1 MPETPHAE
9 PPLRDIHPFF
19 KVGPLMLVLGSLSAS
34 AMMMTLAQALEWS
47 DPGRGFAVSLF
58 FTFTFGLP
66 VLMVLFVIQAI
77 LALLFMTRRR
87 RAWWR
92 SGIVLLPAALLTFAA
107 LASITSLYPPE
118 RRARNELQRFLGG
131 PLPASARDFT
141 LHYEGGIDPTR
152 RFEFSLSSSDYAA
165 IRRYRSRRRKGAKV
179 LSLAFMGQAYGR
191 RESVPRA
198 GAIVSSKTASNPAGI
213 RCRAA
218 RARSTADRGPE

>member
-1 MPETPHAE
+1 MEMPQ
-9 PPLRDIHPFF
+9 PPADAPPREIHPFF

-34 AMMMTLAQALEWS
+34 ALMITLAQALQWS
-47 DPGRGFAVSLF
+47 DPGRGLVVSLF

-66 VLMVLFVIQAI
+66 LLIVLLVIQTV
-77 LALLFMTRRR
+77 LALIFMTRRR

-92 SGIVLLPAALLTFAA
+92 STLVLLPAALLMFGA

-152 RFEFSLSSSDYAA
+152 RFEFSLSSTDYAA
-165 IRRYRSRRRKGAKV
+165 IRRFRDYGLPGGTSGALTTPSTV
-179 LSLAFMGQAYGR
+179 QAHEPGKFYYLDY
-191 RESVPRA
+191 
-198 GAIVSSKTASNPAGI
+198 
-213 RCRAA
+213 
-218 RARSTADRGPE
+218 STARNRCTFHVLDY